1 MVLSLQTYRPFDCC
15 RSAQNRL
22 RELGK
27 TEAAGWKEQALKAG
41 KIALQAILIVAALI
55 ADFALIPAALAFQAI
70 KGKNEPG
77 INPNHPIIPPLPTQ
91 ILPSPQLAEQALA
104 HPYPQGLPRGA
115 EGIDEEPYF
124 RHAVESSLEA
134 MNPTR
139 ADYFRQLL
147 AYGGMDEEGNPGD
160 HDIYRWVAEC
170 SVIQAALCML
180 HGENE
185 IPLFI
190 REGLERAGAI
200 HDLAQELRALPRRE
214 CAALVLKARAP
225 DSNWTLPPD
234 LKQVINRVHAL
245 GQTLS
250 MSQRIKELHFRTY
263 PIQ

>member
-1 MVLSLQTYRPFDCC
+1 MDLSLQTYRPFDCS
-15 RSAQNRL
+15 RAAQNRM

-70 KGKNEPG
+70 KGKKEPD
-77 INPNHPIIPPLPTQ
+77 IQPNLPTQ
-91 ILPSPQLAEQALA
+91 ILPNPELAEQALA

-115 EGIDEEPYF
+115 DGIDEEPYF

-134 MNPTR
+134 MDPTR

-160 HDIYRWVAEC
+160 HDIYRWAAEC

-190 REGLERAGAI
+190 REGLERAGAV
-200 HDLAQELRALPRRE
+200 HGLAQELRALPRRE

-225 DSNWTLPPD
+225 DSEWTLTPG
-234 LKQVINRVHAL
+234 LKQVINRIHAL

-250 MSQRIKELHFRTY
+250 MSQRIKELHFRAY